1 MDLRILGPLEVR
13 VAGGALGL
21 GGVKQRAVLA
31 MLALHLDEVVPS
43 DVLVDGLWGEQ
54 PPASAVNTLQ
64 VYVSRLRRVLQAE
77 DDPDRAGV
85 AVLQRRGPGYVL
97 DLDPERL
104 DLHRFQRLVRE
115 GTEALRTAPARA
127 SGTLREALGLWRG
140 QPLAEFVDEPFA
152 RAEIPRLEQLR
163 LGALEACL
171 EAELALGRHAQLV
184 SELEYLVAEHPLHE
198 GLHGMLMVALYRS
211 GRQAEAL
218 GVHRRARRILAE
230 ALGIDPGRA
239 LQELEAAVLAHDP
252 GLDWT
257 PPPEEPTPAVTAEV
271 SRSPATVSRQQV
283 WRAPA
288 RNPHFTGRDDV
299 LAELRRRLRAEGA
312 TLAVQTLYGLGGVG
326 KTQLAI
332 EYAHRFAA
340 DYDVVWWIDA
350 EQPVLIPDQ
359 LAGLAA
365 RLGVPA
371 AATVT
376 ETVDRLLA
384 ELRHRDRW
392 LLVFD
397 NAEHP
402 QDVAG
407 YRPDGAGHLLI
418 TSRTPGW
425 GALGGRMEVDVLTR
439 AETIALLRARIPAL
453 DVELADKI
461 AASLGDLPLAAAQ
474 AAGYLEQTN
483 LPAADYLRRF
493 RTCRADLLAR
503 GDVLGYQG
511 RIDTTWALSL
521 ERLRRDDPAAVQLLE
536 LAAFLASEP
545 IQLSLVSDH
554 ARVLDEPLRTT
565 AADPDALADTVGAL
579 VGYSLARRN
588 PDSFQVHR
596 LVQAVVRRRLPPDR
610 RQATA
615 QQVLSLLAAA
625 SPGDPEDSACWSA
638 YAELAPHVLATGP
651 LGDASPASRRLV
663 LDTVRYLHA
672 HGDDHGSRA
681 VCEPLLDRWRS
692 LLGPDHPDTLA
703 AATSLTLDLFFLKEA
718 ALGRPLGEDTLQ
730 RCRRVLGPDHPTT
743 LLAAAALTLVL
754 NQVGEAG
761 SARLLGQDTL
771 QRCLRV
777 LHADH
782 ATTLLAATALTVALV
797 VLGEVGAAREH
808 GEDTLQ
814 RCRPVFGPD
823 HATTLLTAA
832 TLAVALVVLGEA
844 KPARELGE
852 DTLRRCRRV
861 FGPGHVVSLWAAG
874 ALTHALVQ
882 LGETE
887 AARELGEDTLRFRVL
902 GRRHMIT
909 LLVEGGLTLALAS
922 QGEAA
927 RARTLGEDT
936 VQRSHRTLGQDHPIT
951 LWAAAA
957 LTHALDRLGEA
968 GPARVL
974 GQDTLQRCRRVLGPE
989 HPITAWVVQG
999 ASRGRLR
1006 PGDGAAAD
1014 GARRRP

>member
-1 MDLRILGPLEVR
+1 MDLRILGPLEVQ
-13 VAGGALGL
+13 VAGGTLAL

-31 MLALHLDEVVPS
+31 MLALHLDEAVPS
-43 DVLVDGLWGEQ
+43 DVLVDGLWGEH

-77 DDPDRAGV
+77 DAPDHPGV

-104 DLHRFQRLVRE
+104 DLRRFQRLVRE
-115 GTEALRTAPARA
+115 GTQALRAAPARA

-140 QPLAEFVDEPFA
+140 QPLAEFVEEPFA
-152 RAEIPRLEQLR
+152 RAEIPHLEQLR

-171 EAELALGRHAQLV
+171 EAELVVGRHVQLV

-198 GLHGMLMVALYRS
+198 GLHGMLMLSLYRS

-218 GVHRRARRILAE
+218 GAYRRARRILAE

-239 LQELEAAVLAHDP
+239 LRELEAAILAHDP

-257 PPPEEPTPAVTAEV
+257 PPPAEPTPRITAEAP
-271 SRSPATVSRQQV
+271 RSPTTVSRPQV
-283 WRAPA
+283 WRVPA

-299 LAELRRRLRAEGA
+299 LAELRRRLRAGGA

-340 DYDVVWWIDA
+340 DYDLVWWIDA

-365 RLGVPA
+365 RLDVPA

-376 ETVDRLLA
+376 DTVDRLLA

-418 TSRTPGW
+418 TSRSPGW
-425 GALGGRMEVDVLTR
+425 GALGGRMEIDVLTR

-453 DVELADKI
+453 DAELADKI

-474 AAGYLEQTN
+474 VAGYLEQTD

-493 RTCRADLLAR
+493 RTCQADLLAR

-536 LAAFLASEP
+536 LAAFLAPEP
-545 IQLSLVSDH
+545 IALSLISDH
-554 ARVLDEPLRTT
+554 ARVLDEPLHTA

-579 VGYSLARRN
+579 VGYSLARRSS
-588 PDSFQVHR
+588 DSFQVHR
-596 LVQAVVRRRLPPDR
+596 LVQAVIRRQMPPDR
-610 RQATA
+610 QQATA

-625 SPGDPEDSACWSA
+625 SPGDPEDPASWSA

-651 LGDASPASRRLV
+651 LSDHSPGSRRLV
-663 LDTVRYLHA
+663 LDNVRYLYA
-672 HGDDHGSRA
+672 HGDCHGSRV

-692 LLGPDHPDTLA
+692 LLGPDHPDTLGVASILTLTLTGLGELEA
-703 AATSLTLDLFFLKEA
+703 AHALGEDTLERCHRVLEPDDAITLWTATALSLVLVQQEQLERARTLAEDTLRQSREAHGADHVTSLLAASVLTGALVLSGEA
-718 ALGRPLGEDTLQ
+718 GTARPLGEDTLT
-730 RCRRVLGPDHPTT
+730 RSREVYGPDHTTT
-743 LLAAAALTLVL
+743 LGVAAVLTMGLTQLGEAEAARFLGEDTLRRTQEVVGRQHLITLLTAAGLTMALTQL
-754 NQVGEAG
+754 GEAEA
-761 SARLLGQDTL
+761 ARDLGQDTL
-771 QRCLRV
+771 QRC
-777 LHADH
+777 HQ
-782 ATTLLAATALTVALV
+782 
-797 VLGEVGAAREH
+797 VLGWDHVI
-808 GEDTLQ
+808 TL
-814 RCRPVFGPD
+814 GT
-823 HATTLLTAA
+823 AT
-832 TLAVALVVLGEA
+832 
-844 KPARELGE
+844 
-852 DTLRRCRRV
+852 
-861 FGPGHVVSLWAAG
+861 
-874 ALTHALVQ
+874 ALTHALN
-882 LGETE
+882 G
-887 AARELGEDTLRFRVL
+887 
-902 GRRHMIT
+902 
-909 LLVEGGLTLALAS
+909 
-922 QGEAA
+922 
-927 RARTLGEDT
+927 
-936 VQRSHRTLGQDHPIT
+936 
-951 LWAAAA
+951 
-957 LTHALDRLGEA
+957 LGEA
-968 GPARVL
+968 EAGRVL
-974 GQDTLQRCRRVLGPE
+974 GQDTLQRCHQVLGSD
-989 HPITAWVVQG
+989 HAVTMW
-999 ASRGRLR
+999 
-1006 PGDGAAAD
+1006 AAAAVTWS
-1014 GARRRP
+1014 ARPNRPVTG